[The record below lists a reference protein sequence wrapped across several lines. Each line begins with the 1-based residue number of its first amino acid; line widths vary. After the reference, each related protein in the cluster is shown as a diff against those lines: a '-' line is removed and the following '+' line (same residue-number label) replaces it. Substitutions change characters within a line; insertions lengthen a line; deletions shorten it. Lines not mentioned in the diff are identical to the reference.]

1 MLILGHTDPS
11 KSPSSFSLC
20 ESKQFFHSLP
30 LKNFQ
35 ENKEARQIPGCQF
48 LIQKHIFTEIV
59 EGVSGR
65 NRKLCKIISED
76 YLSVVT

>member
-1 MLILGHTDPS
+1 M
-11 KSPSSFSLC
+11 KSPLLVVLPLQ
-20 ESKQFFHSLP
+20 KKLP

-35 ENKEARQIPGCQF
+35 GNKEARQIPGCQF